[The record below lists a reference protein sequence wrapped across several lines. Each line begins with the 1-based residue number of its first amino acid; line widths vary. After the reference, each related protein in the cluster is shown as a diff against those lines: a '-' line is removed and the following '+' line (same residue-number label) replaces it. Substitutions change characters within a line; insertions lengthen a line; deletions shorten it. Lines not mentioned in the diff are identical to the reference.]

1 MQFQVS
7 WVGSAVEELN
17 SAVSVCILYSY
28 LKRMQKWPEWT
39 WIKLYAAASIISV
52 STNDIITRSFSCSP
66 WQDAQCGASLGGV
79 NIFKFE
85 CSSLGAKLHRP
96 TYQNV
101 CEKGINPM
109 EKEYVG
115 RQVKTFTYLPNT
127 WNMDR
132 GGNNM
137 NRAEQIHITYMYI
150 YVHYIYVHCTYM

>member
-1 MQFQVS
+1 
-7 WVGSAVEELN
+7 
-17 SAVSVCILYSY
+17 
-28 LKRMQKWPEWT
+28 
-39 WIKLYAAASIISV
+39 
-52 STNDIITRSFSCSP
+52 
-66 WQDAQCGASLGGV
+66 
-79 NIFKFE
+79 
-85 CSSLGAKLHRP
+85 
-96 TYQNV
+96 
-101 CEKGINPM
+101 M